1 MRRPGVVLLAAPA
14 VVAAGIVVA
23 ALRVNQYVYFAGYVV
38 LQYVVIATAW
48 NILGGYAGY
57 VNFGTPAFFAL
68 GAYTAVFLIQSTRA
82 PLPVLILAGGLV
94 AALLGLGIG
103 YLTLRLRGV
112 FFSIATLALSI
123 VLQTMIINWEYVG
136 GSRGLSVILPS
147 DPPFGNYVTFLFTV
161 MVLLAVVAV
170 TVARLIERSWVGR
183 GLAALRDNEEAAE
196 CMGVPTLR
204 LKLFAT
210 TVSGFLLGVAGAPF
224 PYYVTFVEPNSA
236 FSLDYAVNALAMPMI
251 GGTTSWVGPVIGA
264 VLLGTAQQL
273 ATVTISSE
281 MNLFIVG
288 VVLVADGGRI
298 LFEGRD
304 ITTLAAHRRTRL
316 GIVRSFQI
324 PKPFT
329 SMTVRE
335 NLGIP

>member
-1 MRRPGVVLLAAPA
+1 MQRASLTVVAGAAI
-14 VVAAGIVVA
+14 VAAGVA
-23 ALRVNQYVYFAGYVV
+23 LATLRLNPYLYFAGYVI

-68 GAYTAVFLIQSTRA
+68 GAYTAVALIRSLHA

-94 AALLGLGIG
+94 SALLGLGIG
-103 YLTLRLRGV
+103 YLTLRLRGT
-112 FFSIATLALSI
+112 FFSIATLALSV

-136 GSRGLSVILPS
+136 GSRGISVIRPPG
-147 DPPFGNYVTFLFTV
+147 PPFGNYVMFLFTV
-161 MVLLAVVAV
+161 MLALAVIAV

-236 FSLDYAVNALAMPMI
+236 FNLDYAVNALAMPMI

-264 VLLGTAQQL
+264 ILLGSAQQL

-281 MNLFIVG
+281 LNLFIVG
-288 VVLVADGGRI
+288 VVLVGFVVLAPEGLLGLVRRLRGR
-298 LFEGRD
+298 
-304 ITTLAAHRRTRL
+304 
-316 GIVRSFQI
+316 
-324 PKPFT
+324 
-329 SMTVRE
+329 
-335 NLGIP
+335 

>member
-1 MRRPGVVLLAAPA
+1 MARTVRAVLVGLA
-14 VVAAGIVVA
+14 VVAAGIA
-23 ALRVNQYVYFAGYVV
+23 LATLRVNPYLYFAGYVI

-94 AALLGLGIG
+94 SALLGLGIG

-123 VLQTMIINWEYVG
+123 VLQTMIMNWEYVG
-136 GSRGLSVILPS
+136 GSRGMSVLRPS
-147 DPPFGNYVTFLFTV
+147 GPPFGSYVTFLFTV
-161 MVLLAVVAV
+161 MVALAVVAV
-170 TVARLIERSWVGR
+170 IVARFIERSWIGR

-196 CMGVPTLR
+196 CMGVPTLK

-210 TVSGFLLGVAGAPF
+210 TISGCLLGVAGAPF

-236 FSLDYAVNALAMPMI
+236 FNLDYAVNALAMPMI

-264 VLLGTAQQL
+264 ALLGTAQQL

-288 VVLVADGGRI
+288 VVLVAFVVLAPEGILGLVRRLRGR
-298 LFEGRD
+298 
-304 ITTLAAHRRTRL
+304 
-316 GIVRSFQI
+316 
-324 PKPFT
+324 
-329 SMTVRE
+329 
-335 NLGIP
+335 

>member
-1 MRRPGVVLLAAPA
+1 MRRAGLVLLVGLA
-14 VVAAGIVVA
+14 VIGAGILVA
-23 ALRVNQYVYFAGYVV
+23 TLDVNAYLYFAGYVI
-38 LQYVVIATAW
+38 LQYIVIATAW

-57 VNFGTPAFFAL
+57 VNFGTSAFFAL
-68 GAYTAVFLIQSTRA
+68 GAYTAVFLIQSMRP
-82 PLPVLILAGGLV
+82 PLAVLILAGGLV
-94 AALLGLGIG
+94 SALLGLGIG

-123 VLQTMIINWEYVG
+123 VLQTVMINWEYVG
-136 GSRGLSVILPS
+136 GSRGISVIRPS
-147 DPPFGNYVTFLFTV
+147 EPPFGNYVTFLFTV
-161 MVLLAVVAV
+161 MVGLAVAAV
-170 TVARLIERSWVGR
+170 MVARFIERSWIGR

-264 VLLGTAQQL
+264 VLLSSAQQL

-281 MNLFIVG
+281 LNLLIVG
-288 VVLVADGGRI
+288 VVVVAFVVLAPEGILGLLRRLRGR
-298 LFEGRD
+298 
-304 ITTLAAHRRTRL
+304 
-316 GIVRSFQI
+316 
-324 PKPFT
+324 
-329 SMTVRE
+329 
-335 NLGIP
+335 